1 MTNTSTEDNRRNR
14 DGIHT
19 SVQVGS
25 AFSNAS
31 QNFELGDLAQPLIS
45 VFQNILQSLG
55 LGNLFNFH
63 AEGAPEPSGL
73 AAGTQNGPAA
83 EGPATAGAATSISSL
98 QNQNIILWGDSI
110 AKGAEAHLNGT
121 TSIDNQG
128 VNGRG
133 IGIGIGSNTPDIA
146 NVSQGDVVIISM
158 GTNDLVTLAGAN
170 PQAIER
176 YADRLADMAERV
188 VANGGI
194 PVVLGPNEVDA
205 GGYTGN
211 ASFGPQ
217 MARNYNRAQ
226 DALEGALERE
236 LGERG
241 ITFVST
247 DGVARSSDGL
257 HPSGA
262 GYAQIFD
269 RINDTL
275 GSSAST
281 APTSAPIMS
290 GPS

>member
-1 MTNTSTEDNRRNR
+1 MVETRNR
-14 DGIHT
+14 DRGSIQT
-19 SVQVGS
+19 SVQLGS
-25 AFSNAS
+25 AFSSAS

-45 VFQNILQSLG
+45 ALQSILQSLG

-63 AEGAPEPSGL
+63 AEGTPEQAGL
-73 AAGTQNGPAA
+73 SAGTQNGPVASA
-83 EGPATAGAATSISSL
+83 SSSTASSATSSIPSL
-98 QNQNIILWGDSI
+98 QGQNVILWGDSI
-110 AKGAEAHLNGT
+110 AKGAGAHLNGAA
-121 TSIDNQG
+121 SIDNQG

-133 IGIGIGSNTPDIA
+133 IGIGSNTPDIP

-170 PQAIER
+170 SQAIER

-205 GGYTGN
+205 GGYNGN
-211 ASFGPQ
+211 AAFGPQ
-217 MARNYNRAQ
+217 MARSYNRAQ

-257 HPSGA
+257 HPSGT

-275 GSSAST
+275 GAN
-281 APTSAPIMS
+281 APQAAPAAPVMG